1 MNEIVKRK
9 PYIKYIIAGVV
20 CFLFLIIITLLI
32 YILTRRKKGIPFYL
46 TYGSHGNIGIW
57 YSNDGMKWTNC
68 SKESVTDIA
77 YNGVDTFL
85 AVGPEGNVFYSNDGK
100 NWTLYASNI
109 FGTGGT
115 GGNQSIIA
123 YNGVD
128 TWVVGGYTT
137 GGNNLAYSN
146 DGKKWTPVT
155 NIFGGGYVS
164 SIVYNGVDTWVA
176 TGSGIGY
183 SNDGKK
189 WTPASSGI
197 EGIFCPLA
205 YNGVNTWIVLG
216 TNGAAHST
224 DGQSW
229 NPVPTIISG
238 YDVEYNGVDTWVA
251 VGMGSDYLSC
261 IMYSK
266 DNGKNWTQGTNNFS
280 PSGSRGT
287 FASMVTSVVYN
298 GIDTW
303 VAVGGGDKIP
313 TTLYSKDDGLT
324 WNKGTDIFSG
334 DKGGYGSSVA
344 YNGVDMWVASGIV
357 NNRSVVAYSKD
368 GINWTLGTG
377 IDVQISNEDLR
388 LKIFTLK

>member
-9 PYIKYIIAGVV
+9 PYVKYIIAGVV
-20 CFLFLIIITLLI
+20 CVLFLIIITLLI
-32 YILTRRKKGIPFYL
+32 YILTRKKKGIPFYL
-46 TYGSHGNIGIW
+46 TYGDGGIW

-68 SKESVTDIA
+68 SKESVYDIA

-85 AVGPEGNVFYSNDGK
+85 GVGGGKVFYSNDGK

-115 GGNQSIIA
+115 GVTGVIA

-128 TWVVGGYTT
+128 TWVVGG
-137 GGNNLAYSN
+137 GIGAGSGNINGNNLAYSN

-155 NIFGGGYVS
+155 NIFVNGYVN

-176 TGSGIGY
+176 IGSGIGY
-183 SNDGKK
+183 SKDGKK
-189 WTPASSGI
+189 WTPASSDI
-197 EGIFCPLA
+197 EGIFFPLV
-205 YNGVNTWIVLG
+205 YNGVNNWIVLG
-216 TNGAAHST
+216 NAVAAHSR

-229 NPVPTIISG
+229 NSVDTNISSG
-238 YDVEYNGVDTWVA
+238 YDVAYNGVDTWVA

-266 DNGKNWTQGTNNFS
+266 DNGKNWKQGTNNFS
-280 PSGSRGT
+280 PSGGGD

-303 VAVGGGDKIP
+303 VAVGGGNKIP

-334 DKGGYGSSVA
+334 DKGGFGSCVA
-344 YNGVDMWVASGIV
+344 YNGLDTWVAVGYV
-357 NNRSVVAYSKD
+357 NNLSVVAYSKD
-368 GINWTLGTG
+368 GINWTMGTG
-377 IDVQISNEDLR
+377 INDSNSLTSV
-388 LKIFTLK
+388 KIFTLK